1 MDTVQDLPYLAQR
14 PRRATGTRM
23 DPEVE
28 RVRRMAR
35 VLDHYM
41 VDPLIGLVLPGAG
54 DLIGSLLGL
63 YTVAVAIRRK
73 MSPVIVARM
82 LMNLALDALLGVVPL
97 LGDITDIAF
106 KANERNVK
114 LLVERADAGGK
125 ATARDWAMI
134 VGAALVFG
142 GAIGLTIYALVA
154 VVRALA

>member
-1 MDTVQDLPYLAQR
+1 MDQAHT
-14 PRRATGTRM
+14 

-35 VLDHYM
+35 VLDHYL
-41 VDPLIGLVLPGAG
+41 VDPLIGLILPGAG

-63 YTVAVAIRRK
+63 YTVGVAIRRK

-114 LLVERADAGGK
+114 LLVERDASGGR
-125 ATARDWAMI
+125 ASARDWAMI

-142 GAIGLTIYALVA
+142 AAIGLTIYALVS
-154 VVRALA
+154 VIRALS

>member
-1 MDTVQDLPYLAQR
+1 MDA
-14 PRRATGTRM
+14 
-23 DPEVE
+23 EIE
-28 RVRRMAR
+28 RVKRMAR
-35 VLDHYM
+35 ILDHYL

-82 LMNLALDALLGVVPL
+82 LMNLALDALVGVVPL
-97 LGDITDIAF
+97 LGDIADIAF

-114 LLVERADAGGK
+114 LLVDRAEDGGK

-142 GAIGLTIYALVA
+142 AAIGLTIYALVA
-154 VVRALA
+154 VVRALS

>member
-1 MDTVQDLPYLAQR
+1 MDA
-14 PRRATGTRM
+14 
-23 DPEVE
+23 EIE
-28 RVRRMAR
+28 RVKRMAR
-35 VLDHYM
+35 ILDHYL

-63 YTVAVAIRRK
+63 YTVSVAIRRK

-82 LMNLALDALLGVVPL
+82 LMNLALDALVGVVPL
-97 LGDITDIAF
+97 LGDIADIAF

-114 LLVERADAGGK
+114 LLVDRADGGGK

-142 GAIGLTIYALVA
+142 AAIGLTIYALVA
-154 VVRALA
+154 VIRALS